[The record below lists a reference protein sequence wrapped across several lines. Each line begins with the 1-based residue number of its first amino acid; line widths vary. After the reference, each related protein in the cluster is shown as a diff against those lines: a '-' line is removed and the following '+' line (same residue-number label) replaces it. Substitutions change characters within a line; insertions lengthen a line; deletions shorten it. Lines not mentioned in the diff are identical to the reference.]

1 MKSLRNLV
9 DKQELLQ
16 RIQRVQPT
24 SKRLWGKMSAHQMI
38 CHLADGYRLYLGEIP
53 VEPIP
58 SLAIV
63 KALIRTIALYA
74 PVPWPRGRVPTLPAI
89 DQVAGGWTS
98 PSEFAKDVNGLYAML
113 ERFVGIP
120 QSYHWRHPGLGL
132 LSYSQVMRLGY
143 LHADHHLRQFGA

>member
-24 SKRLWGKMSAHQMI
+24 SKRLWGKMSAHQMV

-53 VEPIP
+53 AEPVP
-58 SLAIV
+58 SPAIV
-63 KALIRTIALYA
+63 KAMIRTLALYA
-74 PVPWPRGRVPTLPAI
+74 PWPRGKVPTLPAI
-89 DQVAGGWTS
+89 DQVDGTGTS
-98 PSEFAKDVNGLYAML
+98 PVEFAKDVTGLFDIL
-113 ERFVGIP
+113 DRFTQIP
-120 QSYHWRHPGLGL
+120 QNYHWRHPGLGL
-132 LSYSQVMRLGY
+132 LSYSQLMRLGY